1 MSDRPSI
8 GDATAASNVE
18 LLERIGMLSHR
29 EEVSRSSP
37 LSDPPAF
44 KELSSRLAEAVD
56 EPYDLIVVRDLF
68 GDRMLAYQLALITG
82 KSVAVSY
89 NREGVIVLDS
99 GGSVEQGDRALIAAD
114 VHFTTQS
121 IQAAA
126 SGVEQAGMEVAGAAI
141 LLRVTHGEYPFP
153 VWTLEDRT

>member
-1 MSDRPSI
+1 MSDSPLT
-8 GDATAASNVE
+8 GDATAASNIE
-18 LLERIGMLSHR
+18 LLERIGMLSRGEDVH
-29 EEVSRSSP
+29 RSSP
-37 LSDPPAF
+37 LSDPQAF

-126 SGVEQAGMEVAGAAI
+126 SGVEQAGMGVAGAAI

>member
-1 MSDRPSI
+1 MS
-8 GDATAASNVE
+8 V
-18 LLERIGMLSHR
+18 LLR
-29 EEVSRSSP
+29 E
-37 LSDPPAF
+37 
-44 KELSSRLAEAVD
+44 AE
-56 EPYDLIVVRDLF
+56 VRDLLHIAMAVETVEDAF
-68 GDRMLAYQLALITG
+68 GLLGRGEALITG
-82 KSVAVSY
+82 KSGAVSY

-121 IQAAA
+121 IRAAA
-126 SGVEQAGMEVAGAAI
+126 SGVEQAGMGVAGAAI